1 MDWMSWKTWTAV
13 GGLIIA
19 VLAIYLFAGP
29 PVTPSLQP
37 VPKDQ
42 FVAVERDN
50 RAASS
55 GPATRAITVSV
66 RTPGVEPVHME
77 WLDAQ
82 SGSYSSKRNLFAF
95 PLPPPPPVPKPP
107 PPPPDRDHDGI
118 PDFRDNCP
126 DKYNPD
132 QADLDHNGIGDACQ
146 TTAIIIPP
154 PPPPPPPEPP
164 AFTYKYIGTFGS
176 TANPIATFSGN
187 GQIINV
193 RVSDVIDGKFV
204 LRGIGIESVEIGFV
218 GFPPERKQR
227 IALGQ

>member
-19 VLAIYLFAGP
+19 VFAIYLFAGP
-29 PVTPSLQP
+29 PVTLQLQP
-37 VPKDQ
+37 VPKD
-42 FVAVERDN
+42 ASIEAEARSLSS
-50 RAASS
+50 RTGSRPITAA
-55 GPATRAITVSV
+55 A
-66 RTPGVEPVHME
+66 RTPGVDPVHTE

-82 SGSYSSKRNLFAF
+82 GGSYSSKRNLFAF
-95 PLPPPPPVPKPP
+95 PLPPPPPAPKPP

-146 TTAIIIPP
+146 TTPVIIPP
-154 PPPPPPPEPP
+154 PPPPPPPTPP
-164 AFTYKYIGTFGS
+164 AFPYKYIGTFGLAAS
-176 TANPIATFSGN
+176 PLATFNGN
-187 GQIINV
+187 GQIINAHV
-193 RVSDVIDGKFV
+193 GDVIDGKFV
-204 LRGIGIESVEIGFV
+204 LRSIGIESVEIGFV
-218 GFPPERKQR
+218 GFPPEQKQR

>member
-19 VLAIYLFAGP
+19 VFAIYLFAGP

-37 VPKDQ
+37 VPKDPI
-42 FVAVERDN
+42 AAIERDN
-50 RAASS
+50 RASS
-55 GPATRAITVSV
+55 PGPAARTTTVSV

-95 PLPPPPPVPKPP
+95 PLPPPPPLPKPP

-126 DKYNPD
+126 DKPNPD

-146 TTAIIIPP
+146 TTPVIIPP
-154 PPPPPPPEPP
+154 PPPPPPPVPP
-164 AFTYKYIGTFGS
+164 VFSYKYIGTFGS
-176 TANPIATFSGN
+176 AANPIATFSGN
-187 GQIINV
+187 GQIINA
-193 RVSDVIDGKFV
+193 RVGDVIDGKFV
-204 LRGIGIESVEIGFV
+204 LRSIGIESVEIAFV
-218 GFPPERKQR
+218 GFPPDQKQR